1 MTGNADGWQ
10 EDKRRLHHGPPIFLV
25 VWLLVFAPLFIW
37 SDDALAANSTVR
49 VVALEG
55 ALGPAKADFII
66 RQLHQAEDEG
76 IAALILR
83 IDTPGGLDASMREL
97 TKAILGAEIPV
108 VSFVAPN
115 GARAAS
121 AGTYIVMASHIA
133 AMAPAT
139 NIGSSTPV
147 QIGGAPDMPRPRPD
161 LPGSSDEP
169 DGNESQDQAP
179 DAMTRK
185 TVNDA
190 AAYIQSIAET
200 RGRNVEWAALTVR
213 ESVNVRATEAV
224 RLNVVDLIA
233 DDLPDLLR
241 QIDGRQVTTAKGK
254 VTLDVAQAIVEYAE
268 TDWRHDLLEII
279 SDPSIAYGLLMIGIW
294 GLVLEFYSPGMILPS
309 VVGIVCL
316 VLGAYG
322 LQLLPVNVTGV
333 ALILL
338 GIAFMIAEAVSPG
351 VGVFGIVGLIAF
363 VIGSMILLDTE
374 SPEYQLPVSV
384 ILGFTITAVIVLGTV
399 VGFAMRSA
407 RQAAVSGL
415 GAMVGQ
421 IAQVVEGF
429 EASGATQTGRVI
441 TGGEIWDAVSQHPT
455 TLKQGDTVR
464 ITAVDGLTL
473 MVEEEA

>member
-322 LQLLPVNVTGV
+322 LRDDRGDRVGALALDRFLDRRGAGQRAGRERLPEL
-333 ALILL
+333 A
-338 GIAFMIAEAVSPG
+338 AEAVGGRDLHVERIRLGEDVVGGQPRRAPG
-351 VGVFGIVGLIAF
+351 GARDAVVGVRPGQDLAPAR
-363 VIGSMILLDTE
+363 L
-374 SPEYQLPVSV
+374 
-384 ILGFTITAVIVLGTV
+384 AARRV
-399 VGFAMRSA
+399 VGA
-407 RQAAVSGL
+407 RDPEVRLVRVRAA
-415 GAMVGQ
+415 
-421 IAQVVEGF
+421 
-429 EASGATQTGRVI
+429 
-441 TGGEIWDAVSQHPT
+441 GGE
-455 TLKQGDTVR
+455 
-464 ITAVDGLTL
+464 
-473 MVEEEA
+473 EEVV